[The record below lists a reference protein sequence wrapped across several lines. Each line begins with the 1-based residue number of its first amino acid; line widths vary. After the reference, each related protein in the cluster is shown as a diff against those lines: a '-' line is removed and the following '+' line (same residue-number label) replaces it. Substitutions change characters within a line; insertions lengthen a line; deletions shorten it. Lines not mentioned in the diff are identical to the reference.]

1 MHAHDGLVRMFSLLE
16 IETTVIDI
24 FQSCSFIKVFIAE
37 RHDED
42 MTFGVFHGG
51 SRILGP
57 FHTGAAMPLDP
68 LVPITIMYYITSF
81 KVEVGQDTEVI
92 GWRSISIVDIM
103 AHYPVQDGAVSG
115 LRYV

>member
-1 MHAHDGLVRMFSLLE
+1 ME